1 MYEDNEGL
9 VRCKGRLSETTD
21 ISEEAAHPLYL
32 SRKSLLVNLIIMDIH
47 LKRRHCGSNTLI
59 SEFRQEFWSPQ
70 LGRSVRQALYHDPR
84 TRCTECC
91 KFVALPAAEPAEP
104 NLPIER
110 IEFNPPF
117 THVGIDFFGPMKVRI
132 NNEVEKAY
140 GIIFSCLTSRA
151 IHLESSSD
159 ATTERFL
166 MAFRRFVARRGAPK
180 TIISDNAKQFLLADK
195 VLYEQF
201 REIILDERTQN
212 YSTMQGVTWRF
223 ITERAPWRGAT
234 YERLIGLVK
243 ACLKRTIGRR
253 LLSIEELTTMLVEV
267 EQVVN
272 LRPLARAAE
281 DQVEPIILP
290 IDLLRP
296 LSRDINFLAGDE
308 DEDDPEYRPKGETN
322 LRILTRIN
330 LRTAARLQYFW
341 KMFLEQ
347 YLLDLRER
355 WQNKAGKGPKL
366 REGQIVIIHNEELPR
381 NLWKLG
387 RVQKLS
393 ARTAEVKMVP
403 G

>member
-1 MYEDNEGL
+1 
-9 VRCKGRLSETTD
+9 
-21 ISEEAAHPLYL
+21 
-32 SRKSLLVNLIIMDIH
+32 
-47 LKRRHCGSNTLI
+47 
-59 SEFRQEFWSPQ
+59 
-70 LGRSVRQALYHDPR
+70 
-84 TRCTECC
+84 
-91 KFVALPAAEPAEP
+91 
-104 NLPIER
+104 
-110 IEFNPPF
+110 
-117 THVGIDFFGPMKVRI
+117 
-132 NNEVEKAY
+132 
-140 GIIFSCLTSRA
+140 
-151 IHLESSSD
+151 
-159 ATTERFL
+159 

-212 YSTMQGVTWRF
+212 YSTKQGVTWRF

-253 LLSIEELTTMLVEV
+253 LLSLEELTTILIEV

-281 DQVEPIILP
+281 DQVEVVIRP

-296 LSRDINFLAGDE
+296 LTRDINFLAGDD
-308 DEDDPEYRPKGETN
+308 DEEDPEYRPKGEPN

-330 LRTAARLQYFW
+330 QRTAARLQYFW
-341 KMFLEQ
+341 KMFLDQ
-347 YLLDLRER
+347 YLLALRDR

-366 REGQIVIIHNEELPR
+366 REGQVVIIHNEELPR

-403 G
+403 GGTVTQRALRHLYPLEVEPLDEEPDDLPVEEREDDGQRNLQPEEDDRTEEQQEPTDVPEDVPEPELRRSKRTPRLRVPFAQLVS